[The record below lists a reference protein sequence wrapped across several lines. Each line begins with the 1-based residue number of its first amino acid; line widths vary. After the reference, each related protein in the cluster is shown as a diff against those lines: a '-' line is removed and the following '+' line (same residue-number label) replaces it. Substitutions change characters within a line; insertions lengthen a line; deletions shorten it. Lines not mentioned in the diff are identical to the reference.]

1 MMIVEENPNM
11 LVKEM
16 MQILINELP
25 KGLIKWYEFH
35 AGSRTLYVSTGEKND
50 APMLEALIESGLDT
64 ETVLITELDELLQQN
79 LSSLADSYEYIVMAG
94 ALERSKAPG
103 AVLRVLHNS
112 LTKTGR
118 LLIGADNRLGIRYFC
133 GDRDAFTGRNFDS
146 IENYMRINASDR
158 EQLGGRAFAKAELEQ
173 MLLDAG
179 VGEYRFYSVFPEVAR
194 PQVMFAEDYL
204 PEEELDV
211 RVFPQ
216 YNYPDTVFLE
226 EERLYSTLIRNG
238 LFHAMANGYLIEC
251 SKDGSFANAKQITAS
266 MERGKANAMFTIIR
280 RDNKVEKRAVYKEGK
295 KKLEHLLENN
305 TYLQK
310 HGVTMV
316 EADIDGDAYVMPYVQ
331 GEAVTEYL
339 RRILSEDKE
348 LFFKELDRYQE
359 IILQSSEH
367 VPYEE
372 INWEQFEPGWEKRKA
387 DDPGKD
393 KWRKVAFGTKQEQE
407 NLGVILKR
415 GYIDLICLNC
425 FYIDGE
431 FVFYDQELYMEN
443 LPAKAILLRTI
454 HMIYRGNPQ
463 LEQFLL
469 MEKVLEHYGLAEY
482 KELFGKFAS
491 KFLNELR
498 NDRELSAYHKTHRR
512 DIGVIHSNRQRMN
525 YSADEYERLF
535 RDIFRGTE
543 GRQIYLFGS
552 GNFTK
557 KFLSQF
563 GEDYDIAGI
572 LDNNREKW
580 GRELSDIPIMAP
592 DILEE
597 LPIGTYKVIICIKNF
612 VPVMRQIKELGV
624 KDFGIFDDNLK
635 YPRKQK
641 AVASIG
647 EKEGQ
652 APKKYH
658 VGYIAGV
665 FDLFHVGH
673 LNMFKRAKE
682 QCDYLIVG
690 VVSDES
696 VMKSKKTMPYIPFEE
711 RIEMVRSCRYV
722 DEAVA
727 IPTEYSDT
735 DEAYRRYQFDVQFSG
750 SDYADDPAWLA
761 KKTFLQKQGADMVF
775 FPYTQ
780 STSSTKLKALIEKNL
795 L

>member
-1 MMIVEENPNM
+1 MQT
-11 LVKEM
+11 KE
-16 MQILINELP
+16 LIHELP

-35 AGSRTLYVSTGEKND
+35 KGSRALYVSVDGENNEPL
-50 APMLEALIESGLDT
+50 AEALTDSGLVV
-64 ETVLITELDELLQQN
+64 ENMPIENLDKLVQEKQPTLVN
-79 LSSLADSYEYIVMAG
+79 SYEYIVMSG
-94 ALERSKAPG
+94 ALERSKAPE
-103 AVLRVLHNS
+103 AVLRVLKNR
-112 LTKTGR
+112 LTPAGK
-118 LLIGADNRLGIRYFC
+118 LLLGMDNRLGIRYFC

-146 IENYMRINASDR
+146 IENYARINATDR
-158 EQLGGRAFAKAELEQ
+158 QQLGGHAYARAEIEQ
-173 MLLDAG
+173 MLLSAG
-179 VGEYRFYSVFPEVAR
+179 FTNCRFYSVLPELSS

-226 EERLYSTLIRNG
+226 EERLYTTLIQNG

-251 SKDGSFANAKQITAS
+251 SLDGSFANAKQITAS
-266 MERGKANAMFTIIR
+266 MERGKENAMFTIIR
-280 RDNKVEKRAVYKEGK
+280 RDNKVEKRAVYEEGK
-295 KKLEHLLENN
+295 AKLEQLLENN
-305 TYLQK
+305 RYLQK
-310 HGVTMV
+310 HGVNMID
-316 EADIDGDAYVMPYVQ
+316 ADIEGDAYVMPYVQ
-331 GEAVTEYL
+331 GGAVTEHL
-339 RRILSEDKE
+339 RRTLSTDIE
-348 LFFKELDRYQE
+348 LFLEELDRFWE
-359 IILQSSEH
+359 IILNSSEH

-372 INWEQFEPGWEKRKA
+372 VNWEHFEPGWEKRKA

-454 HMIYRGNPQ
+454 QLIYRGNMH
-463 LEQFLL
+463 LEQFMPMDKL
-469 MEKVLEHYGLAEY
+469 MERYGLNEY
-482 KELFGKFAS
+482 RELFGRFAS
-491 KFLNELR
+491 KFLNDLR
-498 NDRELSAYHKTHRR
+498 NDRELASYHKTYRR
-512 DIGVIHSNRQRMN
+512 DMGVINSNRQRMN

-535 RDIFRGTE
+535 RDIFKGTE

-563 GEDYDIAGI
+563 GDDYDIAGI
-572 LDNNREKW
+572 LDNNQGKW
-580 GRELSDIPIMAP
+580 GSEMSGIPIISP
-592 DILEE
+592 EILKD
-597 LPIGTYKVIICIKNF
+597 LQIGTYKVIICIKNF
-612 VPVMRQIKELGV
+612 VSVMRQIKELGV

-635 YPRKQK
+635 YPHKQK
-641 AVASIG
+641 IVVQTDNSS
-647 EKEGQ
+647 EQ

-696 VMKSKKTMPYIPFEE
+696 VMKNKKTMPYIPFEE

-727 IPTEYSDT
+727 IPAEYGDT

-761 KKTFLQKQGADMVF
+761 KKTFLQKQGSDMVF

>member
-1 MMIVEENPNM
+1 MRTEE
-11 LVKEM
+11 
-16 MQILINELP
+16 LIHELP
-25 KGLIKWYEFH
+25 KGLIKWYEFQNDSK
-35 AGSRTLYVSTGEKND
+35 ALYVSIDEGGKE
-50 APMLEALIESGLDT
+50 PLGEALEECGLNIEV
-64 ETVLITELDELLQQN
+64 VLIKELDKLVQENKPALPN
-79 LSSLADSYEYIVMAG
+79 SYEYIVMAG
-94 ALERSKAPG
+94 ALERSKAPE
-103 AVLRVLHNS
+103 AVLRVMKDS
-112 LTKTGR
+112 LTPTGR
-118 LLIGADNRLGIRYFC
+118 LLLGVDNRLGIRYFC
-133 GDRDAFTGRNFDS
+133 GDRDAFTERNFDS
-146 IENYMRINASDR
+146 IENYARITASDR
-158 EQLGGRAFAKAELEQ
+158 EQLNGHAYAKAEVEQ
-173 MLLDAG
+173 RLLNAG
-179 VGEYRFYSVFPEVAR
+179 FTNYRFYSVLPELSR

-226 EERLYSTLIRNG
+226 EERLYTTLIENG

-251 SKDGSFANAKQITAS
+251 SLDGEFANAKQITAS
-266 MERGKANAMFTIIR
+266 MERGKENAMFTIIR
-280 RDNKVEKRAVYKEGK
+280 RDGKVEKRAVYEEGK
-295 KKLEHLLENN
+295 GKIEQLLENN

-310 HGVTMV
+310 HGVNMIAAGI
-316 EADIDGDAYVMPYVQ
+316 EGEAYVMPYVQ
-331 GEAVTEYL
+331 GEAVTEYF
-339 RRILSEDKE
+339 RGILSTDKE
-348 LFFKELDRYQE
+348 LFFKEVDRFWK
-359 IILQSSEH
+359 IILNSSEH

-372 INWEQFEPGWEKRKA
+372 VNWEQFEPGWEKRKV

-393 KWRKVAFGTKQEQE
+393 KWRKIAFGTKQEQE

-454 HMIYRGNPQ
+454 QMIYRGNQQ
-463 LEQFLL
+463 LEQFLPMNTL
-469 MEKVLEHYGLAEY
+469 LERYHLDEY
-482 KELFGKFAS
+482 RELFNLFAS
-491 KFLNELR
+491 KFLNDLR
-498 NDRELSAYHKTHRR
+498 NDRELASYHKTYRR
-512 DIGVIHSNRQRMN
+512 DMGVINSNRQRMN
-525 YSADEYERLF
+525 YSTDEYERLF
-535 RDIFRGTE
+535 RDIFKGTE
-543 GRQIYLFGS
+543 GRALYLFGS

-563 GEDYDIAGI
+563 GNDYEIAGI
-572 LDNNREKW
+572 LDNNQEKW
-580 GRELSDIPIMAP
+580 GTELSGIQIMSP
-592 DILEE
+592 EILKGLQE
-597 LPIGTYKVIICIKNF
+597 GSYKVIICIKNF

-635 YPRKQK
+635 YSRKQK
-641 AVASIG
+641 TVVQND
-647 EKEGQ
+647 KENQQ

-727 IPTEYSDT
+727 IPVEYGDT

-750 SDYADDPAWLA
+750 SDYADDPGWLA
-761 KKTFLQKQGADMVF
+761 KKTFLQKQGSDMVF